1 MLIVV
6 LQVLVEKIVYKDVI
20 KYVDVVVEREVQV
33 PVEVER
39 RVEVPVPYEK
49 IVIVPP
55 LRSRIS
61 LHCVLPRTS
70 GPKGIPKGTLA
81 LSLLCTRLG
90 LHELDVL
97 TTLAP

>member
-1 MLIVV
+1 VLIVV

-55 LRSRIS
+55 TF
-61 LHCVLPRTS
+61 PNF
-70 GPKGIPKGTLA
+70 PTLCPSPNFWA
-81 LSLLCTRLG
+81 ERHSERDACCIIVMYTACS
-90 LHELDVL
+90 
-97 TTLAP
+97 T

>member
-55 LRSRIS
+55 D
-61 LHCVLPRTS
+61 
-70 GPKGIPKGTLA
+70 IPEFPYM
-81 LSLLCTRLG
+81 LCPSPNFWPEGHFERDACSIIVMYTAWS
-90 LHELDVL
+90 
-97 TTLAP
+97 T

>member
-1 MLIVV
+1 VLIVV
-6 LQVLVEKIVYKDVI
+6 LQVPVEKIVYKDVI

-55 LRSRIS
+55 YIPEFPYIVSFPELLGRRAFRKGR
-61 LHCVLPRTS
+61 LLYHCYVHGLVYMNLTS
-70 GPKGIPKGTLA
+70 
-81 LSLLCTRLG
+81 
-90 LHELDVL
+90 
-97 TTLAP
+97 

>member
-6 LQVLVEKIVYKDVI
+6 LQVPVEKIVYKDVI

-55 LRSRIS
+55 Y
-61 LHCVLPRTS
+61 
-70 GPKGIPKGTLA
+70 IPEFPYIV
-81 LSLLCTRLG
+81 SFPELLGRRAFERDACCIIVMYTAWS
-90 LHELDVL
+90 
-97 TTLAP
+97 T